1 VTVRLLFVGD
11 VVGRPGRE
19 VLARGLPRLRARHRP
34 DLVVVNGENAAGG
47 IGLTPATA
55 KEIRKAGADVLTG
68 GNHSWDK
75 REIVPYLADHPEVLR
90 PANFPE
96 GTPGSGV
103 HVLEAVPGVPVAVLN
118 LQGRV
123 FLDAI
128 DDPFRCADVHLA
140 TLSARG
146 TRLVVVDFH
155 AEATSEK
162 IAMGRHLD
170 GRVAAVLGTHTPVPT
185 ADETILPGGTAYITD
200 VGMTGPYDSVIG
212 VRTEQALERFRTQRP
227 VRYSVAD
234 GDPRI
239 AAVLVDADPE
249 TGRATA
255 IERIA
260 WTPGEEDASL

>member
-1 VTVRLLFVGD
+1 MAVTILFVGD

-19 VLARGLPRLRARHRP
+19 VLARGLPRLRRRFEP

-47 IGLTPATA
+47 IGLTPATV
-55 KEIRKAGADVLTG
+55 KEIVKAGADVVTG

-96 GTPGSGV
+96 GTPGSGL
-103 HVLEAVPGVPVAVLN
+103 HVAETAAATPVAVLN

-128 DDPFRCADVHLA
+128 DDPFRCADRVLA
-140 TLSARG
+140 TIGDRAR
-146 TRLVVVDFH
+146 VVLVDFH

-162 IAMGRHLD
+162 IAMGRYLD
-170 GRVAAVLGTHTPVPT
+170 GRVTAVVGTHTHVTT
-185 ADETILPGGTAYITD
+185 ADETVLPGGTAYISD

-212 VRTEQALERFRTQRP
+212 VRTEQALERFLTQRP

-239 AAVLVDADPE
+239 AAVLVEADAAS
-249 TGRATA
+249 GRATR

-260 WTPGEEDASL
+260 WSPAEEEPGP